1 MDKPAAVRGEMQAR
15 EGSDPM
21 SDIRFPAHPTLAGTV
36 WPEQAAA
43 GQRFARA
50 TLLALVGSA
59 VMALS
64 SKLAVPFWP
73 VPVTMQ
79 SLAVLLIGA
88 AFGARLGAAAM
99 ALYLVEGAL
108 GLPVFAGTPAHGIGP
123 TGGYLLGYVPAAFAV
138 GFFAER
144 GADRSV
150 PRLLGAMTLGHVILF
165 AFGTAWLAHLMGT
178 EMAWTGGVVPFI
190 LGTVVKTLLGA
201 LLVPSVW
208 TLIGRRR

>member
-1 MDKPAAVRGEMQAR
+1 MTDVR
-15 EGSDPM
+15 
-21 SDIRFPAHPTLAGTV
+21 IRLPAHPTLAGAV
-36 WPEQAAA
+36 WPEQAAP
-43 GQRFARA
+43 GLRLARA
-50 TLLALVGSA
+50 SLLALVGSA

-64 SKLAVPFWP
+64 AKLSVPFFP

-88 AFGARLGAAAM
+88 AFGSRLAAATM

-108 GLPVFAGTPAHGIGP
+108 GLPVFAGVTAGVPYILGP
-123 TGGYLLGYVPAAFAV
+123 TGGYLVGYIPAAFAI

-150 PRLLGAMTLGHVILF
+150 PQMLGAMTLGHLILF
-165 AFGTAWLAHLMGT
+165 AAGYAWLAHLAGAHV
-178 EMAWTGGVVPFI
+178 AWVGGVLPFI
-190 LGTVVKTLLGA
+190 IGTVVKTLLGA

-208 TLIGRRR
+208 GLVGRR